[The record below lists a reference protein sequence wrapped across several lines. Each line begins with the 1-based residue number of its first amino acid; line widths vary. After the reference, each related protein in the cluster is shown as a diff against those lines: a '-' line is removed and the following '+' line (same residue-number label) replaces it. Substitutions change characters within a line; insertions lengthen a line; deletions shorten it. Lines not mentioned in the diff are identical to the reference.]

1 MRREKESQ
9 REQEMEVDWGGER
22 LHETES
28 ENKKAWQTEEGEK
41 DCSELG
47 GGVGT
52 EADTVDVLVELTER
66 SFFFFFSLHFIANL
80 LHWHPDTVTCESNPR
95 LWCTSSSFSHPIA
108 YIYTY
113 IYFHIF
119 LPFFLAR
126 QLSCIKSAAAKPKGL
141 AAILC
146 QCQVLN

>member
-22 LHETES
+22 LYETES

-66 SFFFFFSLHFIANL
+66 QFSFSAYILLPTCFIDIQIQSPVNQTQGYDVQALHFIIP
-80 LHWHPDTVTCESNPR
+80 LH
-95 LWCTSSSFSHPIA
+95 
-108 YIYTY
+108 TY
-113 IYFHIF
+113 IHTFTFTFSSHS
-119 LPFFLAR
+119 LAR
-126 QLSCIKSAAAKPKGL
+126 QLSCMKVPQPNQRASLQFCVNVKCLI
-141 AAILC
+141 I
-146 QCQVLN
+146 V